1 MLPEFVM
8 TQSLSTR
15 ERIVQASLELFNA
28 QGERSVTT
36 NHIAAHLGISPGNLY
51 YHYRN
56 KQAII
61 AELFGAY
68 EREVR
73 SFLQVP
79 TDRPLTLDDKAS
91 YLKSLLDVMWRYRFL
106 HRDLEHLLDSDAQLA
121 ERYRVFS
128 AETLANARR
137 IYQGFVDA
145 GILRMTPRQVEMLS
159 LNAWILATSWVRYLC
174 TTSPTTTF
182 DEAQL
187 QRGLYQVLALE
198 EGYLSESA
206 REALQ
211 PWLDRYS
218 AG

>member
-1 MLPEFVM
+1 MI
-8 TQSLSTR
+8 QSLSTR

-68 EREVR
+68 ENEVR
-73 SFLQVP
+73 GFLRLP
-79 TDRPLTLDDKAS
+79 DERALTLEDKAH
-91 YLKSLLDVMWRYRFL
+91 YLKSLLDVMWRFRFL
-106 HRDLEHLLDSDAQLA
+106 HRDLEHLLDSDAKLA
-121 ERYRVFS
+121 ERYRAFS
-128 AETLANARR
+128 KETLANTRQ

-145 GILRMTPRQVEMLS
+145 GILQMNPRQVEMLG

-174 TTSPTTTF
+174 TASPATPF

-206 REALQ
+206 RTALQ
-211 PWLDRYS
+211 PWLDRYA